1 MNGASSALGGRSFVV
16 APARARETNDG
27 AVAREWAI
35 NGHGVVMKSI
45 WDIGADLQAGRLQV
59 LLPQWRTPDAPVH
72 VFYQRTRYMA
82 PRVRAFGLPGRTFRA
97 GQPHAGGAPGGASV
111 ILIVQR
117 FRATPLNRK
126 MVTGELFRSWLLS
139 NS

>member
-1 MNGASSALGGRSFVV
+1 MNGASSALGRSFVV

-82 PRVRAFGLPGRTFRA
+82 PRVRALLDFLVERFAQASRWRGSWRRICHPDSPAVPGDR
-97 GQPHAGGAPGGASV
+97 P
-111 ILIVQR
+111 
-117 FRATPLNRK
+117 
-126 MVTGELFRSWLLS
+126 
-139 NS
+139 